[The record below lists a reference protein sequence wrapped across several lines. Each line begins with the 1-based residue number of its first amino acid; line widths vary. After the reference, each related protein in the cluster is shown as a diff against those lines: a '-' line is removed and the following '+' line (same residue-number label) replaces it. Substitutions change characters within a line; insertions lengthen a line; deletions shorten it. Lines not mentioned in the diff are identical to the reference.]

1 MNWESWTYTLIA
13 GAIGGASSAGLSLLT
28 MPDVFSFSGS
38 GLQHFYKALFIGAI
52 IPVLTFLKQSP
63 LPDGNYVS
71 SITQTSTTIRKAT
84 PAPNGEE
91 PHVPTG
97 E

>member
-1 MNWESWTYTLIA
+1 MNWESWTYTLVA

-28 MPDVFSFSGS
+28 MPDVFSFSGN

-63 LPDGNYVS
+63 LPNGSFVS
-71 SITQTSTTIRKAT
+71 KLTTVTETERTAT
-84 PAPNGEE
+84 PHDDTNTEMKG
-91 PHVPTG
+91 
-97 E
+97 